1 MIAEKEVTPS
11 GEGDSGACQG
21 STSTSTRPTLALS
34 PAERFWRLPQ
44 AQQKAAIG
52 RLSDEQV
59 VALQH
64 DWDWFAR
71 PQQVT
76 PAGNWRVWL
85 ILAGRGFGKTRCGAE
100 QVRKWVKKF
109 PIVNL
114 IGATASDARDI
125 MIEGESGILAICPKW
140 ERPTYIAS
148 KRQLSWPNGAKSLVF
163 TADEPERLR
172 GKQSM
177 KLWADELGSWRYDDS
192 WDQAMF
198 GLRLGSNPQAVV
210 TTTPRPTKLVKTLV
224 ASASTHVTR
233 GSTYDNRSNLAA
245 AFFEEIIKKYE
256 GTRLGR
262 QELMAELL
270 MDNPGAL
277 WHQGVI
283 DDLRRDRAPTLKR
296 IVTAIDP
303 SVAKF
308 GEKDECGIVVASEGL
323 DGHYYV
329 QDDLSGN
336 MSPDAWARKAVDQGH
351 KKHMGDRIVAEI
363 NNGGALVEAVL
374 RTIDPNIPY
383 FPVHASRGKRTR
395 AEPIAALY
403 EQGRVHHVGMLPK
416 LEDEM
421 CNWDPSVDPDSPNR
435 MDALVWALSS
445 LIDPSISSGFAFGG
459 VRT

>member
-1 MIAEKEVTPS
+1 MI
-11 GEGDSGACQG
+11 G
-21 STSTSTRPTLALS
+21 SSDGLS
-34 PAERFWRLPQ
+34 SAERFWRLPTAIQ
-44 AQQKAAIG
+44 AGAIEKM
-52 RLSDEQV
+52 SDAEV
-59 VALQH
+59 IALKH

-71 PQQVT
+71 PKQKC
-76 PAGNWRVWL
+76 PDGDWRTWL

-125 MIEGESGILAICPKW
+125 MIEGESGILEICPKW
-140 ERPTYIAS
+140 ERPVYIAS

-177 KLWADELGSWRYDDS
+177 KLWADEVGSWRYGES

-210 TTTPRPTKLVKTLV
+210 TTTPRPTKLVKELA
-224 ASASTHVTR
+224 ASNTTFVTR
-233 GSTYDNRSNLAA
+233 GSTYENRTNLAA
-245 AFFEEIIKKYE
+245 AFFGEIIKKYE

-270 MDNPGAL
+270 LDNPGAL
-277 WHQGVI
+277 WHQGNI
-283 DDLRRDRAPTLKR
+283 DDLRRNRAPALKR

-308 GEKDECGIVVASEGL
+308 GEKDECGIVIASEGM

-329 QDDLSGN
+329 LDDISGN
-336 MSPDAWARKAVDQGH
+336 MSPDKWARRAIDGGH

-363 NNGGALVEAVL
+363 NNGGALVESVL
-374 RTIDPNIPY
+374 RTIDLNIPY
-383 FPVHASRGKRTR
+383 TPVHASRGKRTR

-403 EQGRVHHVGMLPK
+403 EQGRVHHVGMFAK

-421 CNWDPSVDPDSPNR
+421 TNWDPSVDTESPNR
-435 MDALVWALSS
+435 MDALVWAISALLDPTLSN
-445 LIDPSISSGFAFGG
+445 GFAFGG

>member
-1 MIAEKEVTPS
+1 MS
-11 GEGDSGACQG
+11 DN
-21 STSTSTRPTLALS
+21 LS
-34 PAERFWRLPQ
+34 AIERFWKLPP
-44 AQQKAAIG
+44 AVQKAELDK
-52 RLSDEQV
+52 LSDAE
-59 VALQH
+59 AISLKH
-64 DWDWFAR
+64 DWEFYAR
-71 PQQVT
+71 PKQKA
-76 PAGNWRVWL
+76 PAGSWRTWL

-100 QVRKWVKKF
+100 KVREWVKTS

-140 ERPTYIAS
+140 ERPIYIAS

-177 KLWADELGSWRYDDS
+177 KIWADEIGSWRYEDS

-210 TTTPRPTKLVKTLV
+210 TTTPRPTKLVKSIV
-224 ASASTHVTR
+224 ANKSTVVTR
-233 GSTYDNRSNLAA
+233 GSTYENRSNLAE
-245 AFFEEIIKKYE
+245 AFFEEIITKYE

-270 MDNPGAL
+270 LDNPGAL

-283 DDLRRDRAPTLKR
+283 DDLRRNRAPALKR

-308 GEKDECGIVVASEGL
+308 GEKDECGIVVAAEGM

-329 QDDLSGN
+329 IDDLSGG
-336 MSPDAWARKAVDQGH
+336 MSPDKWARRAVDFGH

-363 NNGGALVEAVL
+363 NNGGALVESVL

-383 FPVHASRGKRTR
+383 TPVHASRGKRTR
-395 AEPIAALY
+395 AEPVAALY
-403 EQGRVHHVGMLPK
+403 EQGRVHHIGMFPK

-421 CNWDPSVDPDSPNR
+421 TNWDPAVDTESPNR
-435 MDALVWALSS
+435 MDALVWAISA
-445 LIDPSISSGFAFGG
+445 LIDPNMTSGFAFGG

>member
-1 MIAEKEVTPS
+1 VQKEAIAKLSDKEVIV
-11 GEGDSGACQG
+11 
-21 STSTSTRPTLALS
+21 L
-34 PAERFWRLPQ
+34 
-44 AQQKAAIG
+44 K
-52 RLSDEQV
+52 
-59 VALQH
+59 H
-64 DWDWFAR
+64 DWGWYAR
-71 PQQVT
+71 PSQQM
-76 PAGNWRVWL
+76 PKGNWRTWL
-85 ILAGRGFGKTRCGAE
+85 ILAGRGYGKTRTGAE
-100 QVRKWVKKF
+100 TVREWVKKY

-140 ERPTYIAS
+140 ERPVYVAS
-148 KRQLSWPNGAKSLVF
+148 KRQLVWPNGAKSLVF

-177 KLWADELGSWRYDDS
+177 KLWADELGSWRYEES

-198 GLRLGSNPQAVV
+198 GLRLGQNPQAVV
-210 TTTPRPTKLVKTLV
+210 TTTPRPTKLVKALV
-224 ASASTHVTR
+224 ANPTTHVTR

-277 WHQGVI
+277 WHQGII
-283 DDLRRDRAPTLKR
+283 DDLRVNRAPAFKR

-308 GEKDECGIVVASEGL
+308 GEKDECGIIVVGEGV
-323 DGHYYV
+323 DNHFYPI
-329 QDDLSGN
+329 DDLSGN
-336 MSPDAWARKAVDQGH
+336 MSPDTWAKRAVEKGH
-351 KKHMGDRIVAEI
+351 RAHMGDKIVAET
-363 NNGGALVEAVL
+363 NNGGALVESVL

-383 FPVHASRGKRTR
+383 QAVTASRGKRIR

-403 EQGRVHHVGMLPK
+403 EQGRVHHIGMFAK

-421 CNWDPSVDPDSPNR
+421 CNWDPSVDTKSPNR
-435 MDALVWALSS
+435 LDALVWGISA
-445 LIDPSISSGFAFGG
+445 LIDPSISSGLSFGG